1 MDQPHPSSTAA
12 FPERAT
18 GQLPWR
24 RKGLPARGLRWQS
37 TVAAV
42 AVVAVALLAGG
53 LLLLMTLESAL
64 VSGTDTLLRTKVQD
78 VAALIHSQDAEE
90 AGLVVASTVK
100 KDPLVQI
107 IDGTGKVIGASESRL
122 LAAPLSSL
130 RPVAGQDATATVS
143 EPGLLGDADE
153 RYLVVL
159 SVDDEGSRYWILAGR
174 TIQPQS
180 DTVRIVAW
188 FLLVAMPLLLG
199 VVGWSVHF
207 LVGRSL
213 RHVERIRT
221 QVSHIDAGRLSA
233 RVDVPYTGDELQALA
248 ATMNS
253 MLDRIE
259 AADQR
264 QRQFVSDASHE
275 LRPDYDAPHGS
286 GYFQQRRLRS
296 DVAGDATD
304 PC

>member
-122 LAAPLSSL
+122 LAAPLSSR
-130 RPVAGQDATATVS
+130 RPAAGQDATATVS

-159 SVDDEGSRYWILAGR
+159 GVDDEGSRY
-174 TIQPQS
+174 
-180 DTVRIVAW
+180 
-188 FLLVAMPLLLG
+188 
-199 VVGWSVHF
+199 
-207 LVGRSL
+207 
-213 RHVERIRT
+213 
-221 QVSHIDAGRLSA
+221 
-233 RVDVPYTGDELQALA
+233 
-248 ATMNS
+248 
-253 MLDRIE
+253 
-259 AADQR
+259 
-264 QRQFVSDASHE
+264 
-275 LRPDYDAPHGS
+275 
-286 GYFQQRRLRS
+286 
-296 DVAGDATD
+296 
-304 PC
+304 